1 MAAHYQAGTQR
12 GFPAA
17 QVSGARAAAVID
29 AINPFT
35 ARRLDAGE
43 RQMPGRFMRGQAP
56 LEELRD
62 CAKAEGPDGVLF
74 ISRAGEV
81 VLLDN
86 DHRASAPYNTV
97 QATFDDDG
105 SDLMGSVYAAVMR
118 GVQGIVQAQLE
129 RAEKEKELCPHCVMT
144 TTARALLDSSFN
156 VIYALFEHMIETH
169 ELKGKELD
177 EYRDYTKEI
186 FRSLL
191 ATGLER
197 LDEYGKDPSRAS
209 KLTPDGKLN
218 PDDWGSGFDS

>member
-1 MAAHYQAGTQR
+1 MTKKN
-12 GFPAA
+12 
-17 QVSGARAAAVID
+17 D
-29 AINPFT
+29 
-35 ARRLDAGE
+35 LD
-43 RQMPGRFMRGQAP
+43 R
-56 LEELRD
+56 
-62 CAKAEGPDGVLF
+62 
-74 ISRAGEV
+74 S
-81 VLLDN
+81 
-86 DHRASAPYNTV
+86 DHD
-97 QATFDDDG
+97 DDDG
-105 SDLMGSVYAAVMR
+105 SDDSDDQVHYTNHGDSDLMGSVYAAVMR

-197 LDEYGKDPSRAS
+197 LDEYGKAPSRAS